1 MVERKLLLKQSGFF
15 LYIAALCKSFVSAD
29 EVPLQFERNWCRERK
44 IQVDWRVYTQ
54 VCPGYT
60 RHWAQEYWANNLKTD
75 SNLSYIS
82 GAEINPAG
90 QFSHIYIQSVTVL
103 NNTKT
108 FGGDAW
114 RMRIKGPSDLVA
126 SVYDFQN
133 GTYEAVFLPMEPGY
147 YSLQIVL
154 DYTLC
159 HALKNPPPDWFRK
172 GCRHGSFQLPGTLNC
187 PDDYIDKPLY
197 YGAYFTINVRSA
209 TPQDTQYFDDLSSTS
224 ERWCNGGCNSTNLL
238 WDGFGRWNNGNWVP
252 YKRYST
258 NPPRSGHRQ
267 GTGVLWIYGDSHNRR
282 FYESLQ
288 RRRLCSHVFV
298 ACYHT
303 DVWVYALG
311 PEGSKEMDVSLGGN
325 DINVTQILEEL
336 NQVVTQPQM
345 NEDSALVLNAGVH
358 LLKSTTFKNYQK
370 IIRGFIKLLK
380 DNYHGKAV
388 WKTIPSLGRQTE
400 LYTGCCRRFH
410 TEQRIKL
417 FNAYA
422 MSKMCEASIPVLDI
436 YPISASYA
444 EGTIDGIHYPH
455 SVFYSAEEALEKYL
469 TT

>member
-1 MVERKLLLKQSGFF
+1 MDTIKMRSFFKSEQGLGKSLAGNWFVKRWTDKCLWWMELGEGQLFLQLNQGLFLYFMSCRKLLLKQSGFF

-44 IQVDWRVYTQ
+44 MQVDWRVYTQ

-114 RMRIKGPSDLVA
+114 RMRVKGPSDLVA

-172 GCRHGSFQLPGTLNC
+172 GKNASQNA
-187 PDDYIDKPLY
+187 I
-197 YGAYFTINVRSA
+197 
-209 TPQDTQYFDDLSSTS
+209 
-224 ERWCNGGCNSTNLL
+224 
-238 WDGFGRWNNGNWVP
+238 
-252 YKRYST
+252 
-258 NPPRSGHRQ
+258 
-267 GTGVLWIYGDSHNRR
+267 
-282 FYESLQ
+282 
-288 RRRLCSHVFV
+288 RL
-298 ACYHT
+298 
-303 DVWVYALG
+303 
-311 PEGSKEMDVSLGGN
+311 
-325 DINVTQILEEL
+325 
-336 NQVVTQPQM
+336 
-345 NEDSALVLNAGVH
+345 
-358 LLKSTTFKNYQK
+358 
-370 IIRGFIKLLK
+370 
-380 DNYHGKAV
+380 
-388 WKTIPSLGRQTE
+388 
-400 LYTGCCRRFH
+400 
-410 TEQRIKL
+410 
-417 FNAYA
+417 
-422 MSKMCEASIPVLDI
+422 
-436 YPISASYA
+436 
-444 EGTIDGIHYPH
+444 
-455 SVFYSAEEALEKYL
+455 
-469 TT
+469 